1 MGKARSARKKLI
13 KIRRLHLRM
22 PQSPNGGV
30 RHVIGK
36 DKENI
41 GLSCRNK
48 RQNKGKN
55 KRREFHKKAILP
67 S

>member
-1 MGKARSARKKLI
+1 MGKGRSAREKLI
-13 KIRRLHLRM
+13 KIGCLHFRM
-22 PQSPNGGV
+22 PQSPDGGV

-41 GLSCRNK
+41 GLFYRSEG
-48 RQNKGKN
+48 QNKGKN
-55 KRREFHKKAILP
+55 KRQEFHKRVILP

>member
-1 MGKARSARKKLI
+1 MGKGRSAREELI

-22 PQSPNGGV
+22 PESPNGGV
-30 RHVIGK
+30 RHVVGK

-41 GLSCRNK
+41 GLSCRSK
-48 RQNKGKN
+48 RQNEGKN
-55 KRREFHKKAILP
+55 KRQEFHERAILP

>member
-1 MGKARSARKKLI
+1 MGKSRSAREELI

-22 PQSPNGGV
+22 PESPNGGV

-41 GLSCRNK
+41 GLFHRSK
-48 RQNKGKN
+48 GQNKGKN
-55 KRREFHKKAILP
+55 KSQEFHKSAILP
-67 S
+67 P

>member
-1 MGKARSARKKLI
+1 MSKGRSAREELI

-22 PQSPNGGV
+22 PESTHGSV

-41 GLSCRNK
+41 GLICRGKRQNEATNK
-48 RQNKGKN
+48 RQ
-55 KRREFHKKAILP
+55 EFHKRAILP
-67 S
+67 T